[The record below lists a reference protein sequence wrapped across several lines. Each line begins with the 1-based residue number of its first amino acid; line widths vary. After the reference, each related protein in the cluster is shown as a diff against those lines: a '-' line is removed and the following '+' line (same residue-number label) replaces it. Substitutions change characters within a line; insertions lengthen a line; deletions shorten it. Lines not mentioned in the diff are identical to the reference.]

1 MALENMNNM
10 LRKAYKE
17 HYAVGQ
23 FNINN
28 VEWTSAILETAEKTR
43 TPVILGVT
51 VSAAKYMG
59 WLAHSCRYGQRFN
72 GRSPYHSSS
81 CFTRRSRPII

>member
-1 MALENMNNM
+1 MPMKKWKENNHMALENMNNM

-28 VEWTSAILETAEKTR
+28 VEWT
-43 TPVILGVT
+43 
-51 VSAAKYMG
+51 
-59 WLAHSCRYGQRFN
+59 
-72 GRSPYHSSS
+72 
-81 CFTRRSRPII
+81 